1 MKTANAV
8 IIGNEILSG
17 KFADENGPFLIGRL
31 RSLGTRLTRISVVP
45 DDLDDIASEVRRS
58 SDRADFVFTTGGVGP
73 THDDITFEGI
83 ARAFGEPLVAK
94 DELVALLRHYNLP
107 LNDATMRMA
116 RVPESTEL
124 IESRGLAYPVAKVH
138 NVFVFPGVPKLF
150 QSKFEAIS
158 HRFKGEPIY
167 SARLYTGESETRIAE
182 RLGEI
187 ADRSPRV
194 EIGSYPRFGESDFKV
209 IITLES
215 LDKERL
221 DRVRATIEETFPI
234 LAVEMDQPVPVDA
247 G

>member
-1 MKTANAV
+1 MA
-8 IIGNEILSG
+8 S
-17 KFADENGPFLIGRL
+17 LIGRL

-194 EIGSYPRFGESDFKV
+194 EIGSYPRFESR
-209 IITLES
+209 TLRS
-215 LDKERL
+215 SSHW
-221 DRVRATIEETFPI
+221 RASIRSALTACGPPSKRPFPFW
-234 LAVEMDQPVPVDA
+234 AVEMDQPVPVDA